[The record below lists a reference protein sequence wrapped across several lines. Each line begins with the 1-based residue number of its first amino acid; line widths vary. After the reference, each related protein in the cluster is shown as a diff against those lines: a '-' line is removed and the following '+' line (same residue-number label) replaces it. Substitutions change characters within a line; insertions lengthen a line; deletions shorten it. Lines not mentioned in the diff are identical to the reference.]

1 MHVPRTTTYVMGQH
15 FVIYVVEIM
24 RQPYKMKVMF
34 DHIASYLLSI
44 LFDWI
49 GSFV

>member
-1 MHVPRTTTYVMGQH
+1 MFLEPRFMVIGQH
-15 FVIYVVEIM
+15 FVTYVAEIV
-24 RQPYKMKVMF
+24 RQPYKMKVIY
-34 DHIASYLLSI
+34 DHIASYLVSI